1 MIRSVRGVAAATAL
15 AWALTG
21 GSSTAQKAGGIL
33 RIYNA
38 DSPPGLNIYEQ
49 ATPWGQGPLM
59 AIYNNLILFD
69 QHVAQ
74 NSIEGIVPDL
84 ATSWVWNEEGTELTF
99 TLRQGVKWHDGK
111 PFTAKDVLCTIDL

>member
-21 GSSTAQKAGGIL
+21 GSVAAQKTGGTL
-33 RIYNA
+33 RVYGA

-49 ATPWGQGPLM
+49 ATSSGQGPLM
-59 AIYNNLILFD
+59 GVYNNLILFD

-74 NSIEGIVPDL
+74 NSLEAIRPDL
-84 ATSWVWNEEGTELTF
+84 ATKCHGM
-99 TLRQGVKWHDGK
+99 K
-111 PFTAKDVLCTIDL
+111 TARN